1 MKLKLFLTLVLCFL
15 YFSIQAQRGTRI
27 AYIDMDVILSKN
39 KEFRTAN
46 QLLDE
51 KITQWKK
58 EVELKKIQLKR
69 LEDQFAVEKILLTP
83 ELISDRELEIK
94 DFASEIVSLQE
105 KRFGPKGDMMIQ
117 KNQLLKPVQDQV
129 LSIVQ
134 DIAKERK
141 YDFVF
146 DRSSDIIMLYS
157 AKNYDISELVLR
169 KIKTQE
175 KDYEKLKNKFESYLS
190 TNDIPDP
197 ELVIRSG
204 GEKRISNFYLWQAA
218 YSEFIFTDIFWPDFR
233 KKNLNN
239 AIFEFQ
245 KRKRRFGGL

>member
-15 YFSIQAQRGTRI
+15 YFSIHAQRGTRI

-105 KRFGPKGDMMIQ
+105 KRFGPNGDMMIQ
-117 KNQLLKPVQDQV
+117 KNQLLKPVQDQI

-169 KIKTQE
+169 RIQAQERIKERKINSAK
-175 KDYEKLKNKFESYLS
+175 KVLGKL
-190 TNDIPDP
+190 DD
-197 ELVIRSG
+197 
-204 GEKRISNFYLWQAA
+204 
-218 YSEFIFTDIFWPDFR
+218 
-233 KKNLNN
+233 
-239 AIFEFQ
+239 
-245 KRKRRFGGL
+245 

>member
-1 MKLKLFLTLVLCFL
+1 MKRQVLQVMKFKLFLTLVLCFL
-15 YFSIQAQRGTRI
+15 YFSIHAQRGTRI

-169 KIKTQE
+169 RIQAQERIKERKINSAK
-175 KDYEKLKNKFESYLS
+175 KVLGKL
-190 TNDIPDP
+190 DD
-197 ELVIRSG
+197 
-204 GEKRISNFYLWQAA
+204 
-218 YSEFIFTDIFWPDFR
+218 
-233 KKNLNN
+233 
-239 AIFEFQ
+239 
-245 KRKRRFGGL
+245 

>member
-15 YFSIQAQRGTRI
+15 YFSIHAQRGTRI

-83 ELISDRELEIK
+83 DLISDRELEIK

-105 KRFGPKGDMMIQ
+105 KRFGPNGDMMIQ

-169 KIKTQE
+169 RIQAQERIKERKINSA
-175 KDYEKLKNKFESYLS
+175 NKVLGKV
-190 TNDIPDP
+190 ND
-197 ELVIRSG
+197 
-204 GEKRISNFYLWQAA
+204 
-218 YSEFIFTDIFWPDFR
+218 
-233 KKNLNN
+233 
-239 AIFEFQ
+239 
-245 KRKRRFGGL
+245 

>member
-15 YFSIQAQRGTRI
+15 NFSIHAQRGTRI

-39 KEFRTAN
+39 KEFKTAN

-105 KRFGPKGDMMIQ
+105 KRFGPNGDMMIQ

-169 KIKTQE
+169 RIQAQERIKERKINSAK
-175 KDYEKLKNKFESYLS
+175 KVLGKL
-190 TNDIPDP
+190 DD
-197 ELVIRSG
+197 
-204 GEKRISNFYLWQAA
+204 
-218 YSEFIFTDIFWPDFR
+218 
-233 KKNLNN
+233 
-239 AIFEFQ
+239 
-245 KRKRRFGGL
+245 

>member
-15 YFSIQAQRGTRI
+15 NFSIHAQRGTRI

-83 ELISDRELEIK
+83 DLISDRELEIK

-105 KRFGPKGDMMIQ
+105 KRFGPNGDMMIQ

-169 KIKTQE
+169 RIQAQERIKERKI
-175 KDYEKLKNKFESYLS
+175 NS
-190 TNDIPDP
+190 
-197 ELVIRSG
+197 
-204 GEKRISNFYLWQAA
+204 A
-218 YSEFIFTDIFWPDFR
+218 
-233 KKNLNN
+233 KKVLGKVNN
-239 AIFEFQ
+239 
-245 KRKRRFGGL
+245 

>member
-1 MKLKLFLTLVLCFL
+1 MKLKLFLTVLLCSLSLVV
-15 YFSIQAQRGTRI
+15 QAQRGARI
-27 AYIDMDVILSKN
+27 AYIDMDIILSKN

-51 KITQWKK
+51 KIVQWKK
-58 EVELKKIQLKR
+58 EIELKKIQLKQI
-69 LEDQFAVEKILLTP
+69 EDQFAVEKILLTP
-83 ELISDRELEIK
+83 ELIADREMEIK
-94 DFASEIVSLQE
+94 DFASDVVSLQE
-105 KRFGPKGDMMIQ
+105 KRFGPNGDMMIQ

-169 KIKTQE
+169 RIQAQERIKERKEKINSAKR
-175 KDYEKLKNKFESYLS
+175 L
-190 TNDIPDP
+190 
-197 ELVIRSG
+197 RS
-204 GEKRISNFYLWQAA
+204 E
-218 YSEFIFTDIFWPDFR
+218 
-233 KKNLNN
+233 
-239 AIFEFQ
+239 
-245 KRKRRFGGL
+245 

>member
-1 MKLKLFLTLVLCFL
+1 MKLKLFLTLVLCLL
-15 YFSIQAQRGTRI
+15 YFSIHAQRGSRI

-51 KITQWKK
+51 KIIQWKK

-105 KRFGPKGDMMIQ
+105 KRFGPNGDMMIQ

-169 KIKTQE
+169 RIQAQERIKERKI
-175 KDYEKLKNKFESYLS
+175 NS
-190 TNDIPDP
+190 
-197 ELVIRSG
+197 
-204 GEKRISNFYLWQAA
+204 A
-218 YSEFIFTDIFWPDFR
+218 
-233 KKNLNN
+233 KKVLGKVNN
-239 AIFEFQ
+239 
-245 KRKRRFGGL
+245 

>member
-1 MKLKLFLTLVLCFL
+1 MKLKLFLTLFLCFL
-15 YFSIQAQRGTRI
+15 YFSIHAQRGTRI

-83 ELISDRELEIK
+83 DLISDRELEIK

-105 KRFGPKGDMMIQ
+105 KRFGPNGDMMIQ

-169 KIKTQE
+169 RIQAQERIKERKI
-175 KDYEKLKNKFESYLS
+175 NS
-190 TNDIPDP
+190 
-197 ELVIRSG
+197 
-204 GEKRISNFYLWQAA
+204 A
-218 YSEFIFTDIFWPDFR
+218 
-233 KKNLNN
+233 KKVLGKVNN
-239 AIFEFQ
+239 
-245 KRKRRFGGL
+245 

>member
-15 YFSIQAQRGTRI
+15 YFSIHAQRGTRI

-105 KRFGPKGDMMIQ
+105 KRFGPNGDMMIQ

-169 KIKTQE
+169 RIQAQERIKERKINSAK
-175 KDYEKLKNKFESYLS
+175 KVLGKL
-190 TNDIPDP
+190 DD
-197 ELVIRSG
+197 
-204 GEKRISNFYLWQAA
+204 
-218 YSEFIFTDIFWPDFR
+218 
-233 KKNLNN
+233 
-239 AIFEFQ
+239 
-245 KRKRRFGGL
+245 

>member
-1 MKLKLFLTLVLCFL
+1 MKKKILLTIVLC
-15 YFSIQAQRGTRI
+15 SISLAVQAQRGARI

-39 KEFRTAN
+39 KEFRTSN

-58 EVELKKIQLKR
+58 EIELKKFQLKQI
-69 LEDQFAVEKILLTP
+69 EDQFAVEKILLTP
-83 ELISDRELEIK
+83 ELIVDREMEIR
-94 DFASEIVSLQE
+94 DFASEVVSLQE
-105 KRFGPKGDMMIQ
+105 KRFGPNGDMMIQ

-157 AKNYDISELVLR
+157 AKNYDISDLVLR
-169 KIKTQE
+169 KIQAQE
-175 KDYEKLKNKFESYLS
+175 RIKERKEKINSAKKGLNG
-190 TNDIPDP
+190 
-197 ELVIRSG
+197 V
-204 GEKRISNFYLWQAA
+204 SN
-218 YSEFIFTDIFWPDFR
+218 
-233 KKNLNN
+233 
-239 AIFEFQ
+239 
-245 KRKRRFGGL
+245 